1 MSRIRINY
9 VDLEKQSS
17 VLRRNI
23 QTYESLINRS
33 KSIITEVGSSWSG
46 KASEAFVGLNTEYI
60 TNANKMVGL
69 LQQFIKITLDVS
81 NRFKNVDSSCAK
93 SIKNSY

>member
-9 VDLEKQSS
+9 ADLEQQSS
-17 VLRRNI
+17 VMQRNI

-33 KSIITEVGSSWSG
+33 KSIISEVGSSWSG

-69 LQQFIKITLDVS
+69 LQQFIKITIDVS
-81 NRFKNVDSSCAK
+81 NKFKNVDSSSAK
-93 SIKNSY
+93 AIRNSF